1 MSELI
6 DKALRSAT
14 DTKAIEFGPGA
25 VRRTGQLFARL
36 FPGKKAQIVAD
47 ENTFG
52 AAGAAVRR
60 SLREAGVSLERPYMF
75 PGKPTLYADY
85 TEVEKLREFLRP
97 RIDVV
102 VCSIGSGTLND
113 IAKLASGELER
124 PYMNVCTAAS
134 VDGYAAFGASISR
147 DGFKITR
154 SCPAPAGLVAD
165 TDVIA
170 AAPQR
175 LTSTGYGDLIEK
187 IPAGADWILADELGI
202 EPIVDPVWRLVQGPL
217 RESLSHPESIGR
229 ADPDAVALLA
239 QGNVMSGLAMQ
250 ALRSSR
256 SASGAGHQFS
266 HVWEMEGHG
275 LDWEPPLSHGFKV
288 GVGTVA
294 SCALWQEAL
303 ALDAGSIDVDA
314 VVARAPSDVE
324 VEERV
329 RMFLTPRIAREAVRH
344 AVGKNLVGDA
354 LRQRVRAIQEHWDAI
369 RERCSAQLI
378 SPEEAAEH
386 LRAAG
391 APYHPEMIRIGWDR
405 FRLTHFKAQ
414 MIRPRYTVFDLLVDL
429 GQLTAVVNHLFG
441 PEGYWGRHR
450 HPQEVR
456 GGSLA
461 GAGASQGRLA

>member
-1 MSELI
+1 MSEAI
-6 DKALRSAT
+6 DQALREAT
-14 DTKAIEFGPGA
+14 ETRAIEFGPGA
-25 VRRTGQLFARL
+25 VHRAGAMFARL
-36 FPGKKAQIVAD
+36 FPGKRAQIVAD

-52 AAGAAVRR
+52 AAGAAVGH
-60 SLREAGVSLERPYMF
+60 SLREAGVPMGDPYVF
-75 PGKPTLYADY
+75 PGRPTLYGDD

-97 RIDVV
+97 RADAA

-113 IAKLASGELER
+113 IAKLAAAELGR
-124 PYMNVCTAAS
+124 SYMHVCTAAS
-134 VDGYAAFGASISR
+134 VDGYTAYGASISR

-154 SCPAPAGLVAD
+154 PCPAPAGLVAD
-165 TDVIA
+165 TDIMA

-202 EPIVDPVWRLVQGPL
+202 EPIVAPVWELVQGPL
-217 RESLSHPESIGR
+217 RETLSQPRRVGR
-229 ADPDAVALLA
+229 ADPQAVAALA
-239 QGNVMSGLAMQ
+239 QGNIMSGLAMQ

-303 ALDAGSIDVDA
+303 ALDVGSIDVDA
-314 VVARAPSDVE
+314 RVARAPSDAE

-329 RMFLTPRIAREAVRH
+329 RMLLQPRIARESVPH
-344 AVGKNLVGDA
+344 AVGKNLQGDR
-354 LRQRVRAIQEHWDAI
+354 L
-369 RERCSAQLI
+369 RERIQVIRDHWEAITLRCAPQLLT
-378 SPEEAAEH
+378 PDEAAEH
-386 LRAAG
+386 LREAG
-391 APYHPEMIRIGWDR
+391 APSHPEAIRIEWDR

-414 MIRPRYTVFDLLVDL
+414 MIRPRYTVLDLLADL
-429 GQLTAVVNHLFG
+429 GELTAVVNRLFG
-441 PEGYWGRHR
+441 PAGYWGRHR
-450 HPQEVR
+450 HPEAAEGIPSAGVA
-456 GGSLA
+456 GG
-461 GAGASQGRLA
+461 RP